1 MKSWSILSTFVLASA
16 LLASPAYAGDRPD
29 GAQTLDTPQEKIIEG
44 RIASVEPENGRFV
57 LDTDDG
63 PISLLTSPDELAGVK
78 VGDVV
83 RVSVVIQ
90 ESE

>member
-1 MKSWSILSTFVLASA
+1 
-16 LLASPAYAGDRPD
+16 
-29 GAQTLDTPQEKIIEG
+29 
-44 RIASVEPENGRFV
+44 V